1 MPRAAKPQLPKVEV
15 PETQGKAIIEELD
28 KRVAQLRDMLTSRD
42 LWTERQRQAEG
53 RMKDKRAWTAQQP
66 SVVEGKNAET
76 RAAIL
81 AGLLSLD
88 ESYQQDSIAAEQARV
103 EIMEREINIT
113 ILKELISTRKLEAR
127 LLIATLEFATI

>member
-1 MPRAAKPQLPKVEV
+1 MPRTAKPQLPKVEV

-28 KRVAQLRDMLTSRD
+28 KRITQLRDMLISRD
-42 LWTERQRQAEG
+42 LWTDRQRQAEG
-53 RMKDKRAWTAQQP
+53 RMKDKKAWTAQQQ
-66 SVVEGKNAET
+66 SVVEGKNADS

-88 ESYQQDSIAAEQARV
+88 ESYQADSVVAEQARV
-103 EIMEREINIT
+103 EIAEREINIT

-127 LLIATLEFATI
+127 LLIATLEYATI